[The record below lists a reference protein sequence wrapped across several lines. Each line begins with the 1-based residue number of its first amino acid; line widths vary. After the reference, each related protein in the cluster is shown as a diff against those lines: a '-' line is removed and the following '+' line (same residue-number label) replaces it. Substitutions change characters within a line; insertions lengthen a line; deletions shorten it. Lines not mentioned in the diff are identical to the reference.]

1 MSEKSFFFRYC
12 LVIPDKYQK
21 ISEYFG
27 KVLKENDFKV
37 ETFTSEEKNKRSIFM
52 CLSQQSEDRMLKEA
66 QNLKLKKVY
75 NGEDKIVHD
84 EEVFLPDEVVKNEKL
99 KVVSVSKKND
109 YLPNEAYDEFYNIIG
124 VKKDGKSGERWGL
137 GLFTESEMLYI
148 EKSIL
153 ENVQIPNGDKKD
165 NELVSLLKETG
176 LPVTQ
181 ELLDE
186 SSLYHT
192 LTNNG
197 IIIDSFPLHV
207 SNFPEKIIKKT
218 LFSFNVPY
226 RLIRSYFND
235 QVAFYFAWTYH
246 YTKFLFVPGIFSIL
260 LFALM
265 RLFPNHKQTFL
276 TLYAITICLWTQ
288 FFSVFWNR
296 KTSELKIEWDNYG
309 DAYDREN
316 TRKEFKGVY
325 KKSPITEKYEKFYS
339 MKSRLMQYFISFCV
353 SMSILFMA
361 FATNVLFLNLKGDID
376 EKSYNYLYYP
386 SLRKLSRKGE
396 VFEIGSTANTLIGVI
411 QVICLTG
418 LNMLNR
424 KLAIQTTNNENHK
437 VKSTYE
443 NSLILKRFVFEFLNS
458 FFSLY
463 YLAFVAQDLKGT
475 RSMISGIL
483 YFNEIKRVA
492 AQTIVPNLMK
502 TIASKNLYQIL
513 NSQSDPERLI
523 SGKTLPLKEVIKQY
537 KDSTYNTFDDY
548 LELMLEFCYLTLF
561 AECIPI
567 AGILLIIVN
576 TIEIRS
582 DLLKLGTI
590 VRRPEYFRKR
600 NIGSW
605 HIIINVVGIMSI
617 FTNLLFSYTFST
629 TLLNKDKFGSLLSF
643 CVWEHVVFAL
653 IIILRV
659 VVPNTSYWV
668 RLFMQRR
675 EYRMRNDKWKNVMNV
690 FKVKLGKK
698 E

>member
-1 MSEKSFFFRYC
+1 M
-12 LVIPDKYQK
+12 
-21 ISEYFG
+21 
-27 KVLKENDFKV
+27 
-37 ETFTSEEKNKRSIFM
+37 
-52 CLSQQSEDRMLKEA
+52 
-66 QNLKLKKVY
+66 
-75 NGEDKIVHD
+75 
-84 EEVFLPDEVVKNEKL
+84 
-99 KVVSVSKKND
+99 
-109 YLPNEAYDEFYNIIG
+109 
-124 VKKDGKSGERWGL
+124 
-137 GLFTESEMLYI
+137 
-148 EKSIL
+148 
-153 ENVQIPNGDKKD
+153 
-165 NELVSLLKETG
+165 
-176 LPVTQ
+176 
-181 ELLDE
+181 
-186 SSLYHT
+186 
-192 LTNNG
+192 
-197 IIIDSFPLHV
+197 
-207 SNFPEKIIKKT
+207 
-218 LFSFNVPY
+218 
-226 RLIRSYFND
+226 
-235 QVAFYFAWTYH
+235 
-246 YTKFLFVPGIFSIL
+246 
-260 LFALM
+260 
-265 RLFPNHKQTFL
+265 
-276 TLYAITICLWTQ
+276 
-288 FFSVFWNR
+288 
-296 KTSELKIEWDNYG
+296 
-309 DAYDREN
+309 
-316 TRKEFKGVY
+316 
-325 KKSPITEKYEKFYS
+325 
-339 MKSRLMQYFISFCV
+339 
-353 SMSILFMA
+353 
-361 FATNVLFLNLKGDID
+361 
-376 EKSYNYLYYP
+376 
-386 SLRKLSRKGE
+386 
-396 VFEIGSTANTLIGVI
+396 
-411 QVICLTG
+411 
-418 LNMLNR
+418 
-424 KLAIQTTNNENHK
+424 
-437 VKSTYE
+437 
-443 NSLILKRFVFEFLNS
+443 FEFLNS

-513 NSQSDPERLI
+513 SNQSDPDRLI

-576 TIEIRS
+576 TVEIRS

-590 VRRPEYFRKR
+590 VRRPEYLRKR